1 MSTARQLLEKV
12 VEPGLCIGCGA
23 CAVLPGSPLTVRM
36 NAEGR
41 YQAAPAADG
50 DLDTEGAFLKVCPF
64 SSEVDEDAL
73 ARAFIQ
79 PTAAQQHPEV
89 GVHQTV
95 AAGHVHAGS
104 FRGDGSSGGMTSWF
118 LDRLLAE
125 DEIDGVL
132 HVTPR
137 GGAAGPLFKYSVSTS
152 RESAAGGAGTRYYP
166 VEMSGV
172 LSHVRENPGRY
183 AVVGVPCFIK
193 AVRLLQL
200 EDPVFRERVR
210 YCVGIVCGHF
220 KSARFAE
227 SLGWEKGIQPGE
239 LEKIDFRVEGDV
251 RADLYDVSV
260 SGGGTTRTESKD
272 DYLATDW
279 GVGLFKYNACDYCD
293 DVMNETADI
302 TFGDAWLSQ
311 FTPDPAGDNIVIT
324 RSSHAAAIFDSGR
337 EQLTLTDITAD
348 SAAKSQEAGLR
359 HRREGLSYRLAQDIE
374 AGKPVPTKRVQPN
387 SNIPAKRKRIYDARR
402 RFVVLGDEAYD
413 DALRARSFEVFRSRI
428 TPEIQR
434 YREIY
439 SAGLVPRAKRFVR
452 TRLPGLTRWVKKVR
466 GR

>member
-50 DLDTEGAFLKVCPF
+50 DLDTEGALLKVCPF

-279 GVGLFKYNACDYCD
+279 EWDSSSTTPVT
-293 DVMNETADI
+293 TAM
-302 TFGDAWLSQ
+302 TS
-311 FTPDPAGDNIVIT
+311 
-324 RSSHAAAIFDSGR
+324 
-337 EQLTLTDITAD
+337 
-348 SAAKSQEAGLR
+348 
-359 HRREGLSYRLAQDIE
+359 
-374 AGKPVPTKRVQPN
+374 
-387 SNIPAKRKRIYDARR
+387 
-402 RFVVLGDEAYD
+402 
-413 DALRARSFEVFRSRI
+413 
-428 TPEIQR
+428 
-434 YREIY
+434 
-439 SAGLVPRAKRFVR
+439 
-452 TRLPGLTRWVKKVR
+452 
-466 GR
+466 